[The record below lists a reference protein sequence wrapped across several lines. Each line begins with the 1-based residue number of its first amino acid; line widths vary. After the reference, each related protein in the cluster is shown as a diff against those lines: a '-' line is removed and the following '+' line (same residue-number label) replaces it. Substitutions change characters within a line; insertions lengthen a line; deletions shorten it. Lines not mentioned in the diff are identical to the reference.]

1 MSADVRV
8 AIEYYEI
15 LLPAVN
21 DQGVFIIG
29 RIFTGCT
36 EDTGEAGTFRTGG
49 ADVFVP
55 PGTPEYFHE
64 LT

>member
-1 MSADVRV
+1 VAADVGV
-8 AIEYYEI
+8 AIKDYEI
-15 LLPAVN
+15 LVPAMN
-21 DQGVFIIG
+21 DQTAFII
-29 RIFTGCT
+29 RKVFTGCT
-36 EDTGEAGTFRTGG
+36 EDTGEAGTFRTG

>member
-1 MSADVRV
+1 MAADVRV
-8 AIEYYEI
+8 AIEDYEI
-15 LLPAVN
+15 LLPAMN
-21 DQGVFIIG
+21 NQSAFIFG

-36 EDTGEAGTFRTGG
+36 KDTGEAGTFRTGG